1 MKLTEKLLEAHA
13 AGDAVWATGEWTLAP
28 ADGQPITGR
37 YAWVAVPEGNNWRLR
52 MQISNVIPSALKVDS
67 PGRRGVTAKPS
78 WPSPDLIRG
87 SVPAIFAA
95 AVPVQMAG
103 TSPAMTCEW
112 PVPYVNI

>member
-52 MQISNVIPSALKVDS
+52 MQISNVIPSALEIDS

-78 WPSPDLIRG
+78 WPGLTRPSLQPQCRYR
-87 SVPAIFAA
+87 
-95 AVPVQMAG
+95 
-103 TSPAMTCEW
+103 W
-112 PVPYVNI
+112 PGQARP